1 MESTKGGGALLQG
14 ATPAEAADSTGT
26 DGQRWWMAA
35 PSVVG
40 AGTIIAS
47 DVQRR
52 LEAQARGVT
61 WRRAVAA
68 HGDRRRCGKRQRCV
82 EKRKVERRES
92 ER

>member
-1 MESTKGGGALLQG
+1 MGQHQRGQLTAQ
-14 ATPAEAADSTGT
+14 ARI
-26 DGQRWWMAA
+26 DGQQWWMAA

-40 AGTIIAS
+40 AGAIIAS
-47 DVQRR
+47 DVQRP

-68 HGDRRRCGKRQRCV
+68 HGDRRCCGKRQRCV

-92 ER
+92 DR